1 MAEQPS
7 CVVAQ
12 PQDLFDI
19 QDLFTGFPP
28 GFHPQQ
34 QQAAAMHDPDA
45 APGCPESSDN
55 GQCWGALLTGGS
67 MCTPGF
73 HIGKLHFK
81 NKYCENV
88 SWPPAVCQNRAPHK
102 ANPWRRVR
110 SAART

>member
-1 MAEQPS
+1 MAEQPVG
-7 CVVAQ
+7 VVAQ

-88 SWPPAVCQNRAPHK
+88 SCPACGVPKPRPTQG
-102 ANPWRRVR
+102 
-110 SAART
+110 